1 LNTFAIQLT
10 KTYLPYLVAFLLGVL
25 VMWRGCGGSGK
36 KETVTIDK
44 PVPTI
49 EYVERWKT
57 DTVRFV
63 NVVIKKDVVRD
74 TVSNT
79 ITDVRTDT
87 IFNVD
92 TISVVDAWLTEL
104 VKYDTTVTLSG
115 VNVALK
121 WQNYQNLSEKLS
133 IGVSQVESKKKG
145 LSLGVHGN
153 AGMISDF
160 KESYRP
166 LMGLGLQVTIKK
178 TYVAADYGF
187 NGDHFIG
194 VRVGRN
200 IVNL

>member
-1 LNTFAIQLT
+1 MNTFAIQLT
-10 KTYLPYLVAFLLGVL
+10 KTYLPYLAAFLLGVL
-25 VMWRGCGGSGK
+25 VMWRGCGGGQKNDSVMIA
-36 KETVTIDK
+36 TPT
-44 PVPTI
+44 PTI
-49 EYVERWKT
+49 EYVDRWKT

-133 IGVSQVESKKKG
+133 IGVSHVESKKKG
-145 LSLGVHGN
+145 VSLGVHGN

-194 VRVGRN
+194 VRIGRN